1 MYLFTPG
8 MAKVDICSVSCIKD
22 QTDLNKSTVNAAAA
36 CLGDTAIKM
45 WIFRESI
52 PDVHILNVAV
62 GSTPDLDHANTILM
76 KCNDQIDLV
85 CKMIQVSWINNI
97 PVYVVLYS

>member
-1 MYLFTPG
+1 
-8 MAKVDICSVSCIKD
+8 
-22 QTDLNKSTVNAAAA
+22 
-36 CLGDTAIKM
+36 M

-97 PVYVVLYS
+97 SVYVVLYS